1 MLGLCWVFFCGVVGF
16 FFFPLIFLNVVLYM
30 QNKSRKALLKLNFLL
45 LLIWKV
51 TWGLQGLG

>member
-1 MLGLCWVFFCGVVGF
+1 MLGLCWGF
-16 FFFPLIFLNVVLYM
+16 FVVFYFFVPLIFLNVVLYM